1 MNSIIPKRVGV
12 EPVKRLPIYI
22 NCLSTTTI
30 LMSVTTSWQI
40 IANSGYNIATYDLS
54 LQLGKSMAG
63 LHWNVN

>member
-12 EPVKRLPIYI
+12 EPVKRLPRYI

-40 IANSGYNIATYDLS
+40 IANSDYNVANYDLS

>member
-12 EPVKRLPIYI
+12 EPVKPKNI

-30 LMSVTTSWQI
+30 LVSVTTSWQI
-40 IANSGYNIATYDLS
+40 IANSGYNIANYDLS